1 MTHNIS
7 DHGTAQRADGRPVR
21 RQLQGTRQSVFKR
34 LMMGVTTCA
43 IALAA
48 FVVVDASSGRA
59 SDVEGIYDLST
70 TNASGNVDPI
80 GAVNSFRVFMKPTTT
95 STQFKVSFD
104 TGTVSYS
111 LNGSSGSLTS
121 GVPSDPLAVP
131 IGESDLV
138 LTYTNSLSEQSVYHV
153 FIKRHIEITDMWFEG
168 TTVSSPTNFDS
179 STTVTVPL
187 TPVWNANADGL
198 SPGFTVSVPH
208 GVVKGRLVWTYS
220 RVGQQSVTGYSVS
233 YDANGINSTDYGYD
247 SNTLTGK
254 ATSGWGGL
262 GVGSN
267 RFKVNSGTVIS
278 SGDAN
283 LSYAVYI
290 TRGTALSSDAVSA
303 LALND
308 TNASLQATGATYTW
322 QTYPALPPTASTTH
336 VNATFATGS
345 ASWSMNGESGNLTS
359 GVDSGAISVPIGES
373 DLSVT
378 YTPVSGSP
386 IVYHV
391 FIKRHIEITDMWFEG
406 TTVSSPTNFDSST
419 TVTVPLTPVWNANA
433 DGLSPGFTV
442 SVPHGV
448 VKGRLVW
455 TYSRVGQQ
463 SVTGYSVS
471 YDANGINSTDY
482 GYDSN
487 TLTGKATSGWG
498 GLGVGSNRFKVNS
511 GTVISSGDANLSY
524 AVYITR
530 RAATVVPGPPLVRA
544 AEPADATSALV
555 SWDPPITD
563 GGETIDSY
571 TVTSNQV
578 IAQASVFSRSADRST
593 QSIFVADVAD
603 GTCLSTTTSCL
614 VTGLTTGATYTF
626 SVMAKNINGNGPNSV
641 ATSAVTILVA
651 PNAPTAVTA
660 VAGVNSASVSWT
672 APVVDGGSAITGYRV
687 TSSLDGLT
695 CQPQSVVTLSCDVTG
710 LTSGTNY
717 TFTAI
722 AINAIGNSVA
732 STVSNS
738 VSPTAPATTTTV
750 PASTT
755 TVPAVTTTVPAATT
769 TVPAATTTVPASTT
783 TVPASTTTVPASTTT
798 VPAVTTTVPAPAE
811 SVVLELPRSPQ
822 PLLEDTALVVGEQV
836 LLEYDGFVPGE
847 FVQLIVASTPQ
858 VIASG
863 YADSLGRIRLTGTLP
878 SGLES
883 GQHNVALY
891 APVSGHGVRQPITV
905 EQIQLPATGMGNDL
919 TAQLLLAV
927 LVTMFGLLQFV
938 SKKRRVIS
946 R

>member
-1 MTHNIS
+1 MTQNIS
-7 DHGTAQRADGRPVR
+7 DHGTAQRVDGRPVQ

-34 LMMGVTTCA
+34 LMMCVTTCA

-59 SDVEGIYDLST
+59 SDVEGIYGLST

-95 STQFKVSFD
+95 STQFQVSFD
-104 TGTVSYS
+104 TGSVSYS

-153 FIKRHIEITDMWFEG
+153 YLKRPIEITSMWFEG

-267 RFKVNSGTVIS
+267 RYKVNSGTVIS
-278 SGDAN
+278 SGD
-283 LSYAVYI
+283 V
-290 TRGTALSSDAVSA
+290 
-303 LALND
+303 
-308 TNASLQATGATYTW
+308 
-322 QTYPALPPTASTTH
+322 
-336 VNATFATGS
+336 
-345 ASWSMNGESGNLTS
+345 
-359 GVDSGAISVPIGES
+359 
-373 DLSVT
+373 
-378 YTPVSGSP
+378 
-386 IVYHV
+386 
-391 FIKRHIEITDMWFEG
+391 
-406 TTVSSPTNFDSST
+406 
-419 TVTVPLTPVWNANA
+419 
-433 DGLSPGFTV
+433 
-442 SVPHGV
+442 
-448 VKGRLVW
+448 
-455 TYSRVGQQ
+455 
-463 SVTGYSVS
+463 
-471 YDANGINSTDY
+471 
-482 GYDSN
+482 
-487 TLTGKATSGWG
+487 
-498 GLGVGSNRFKVNS
+498 
-511 GTVISSGDANLSY
+511 NLSY

-555 SWDPPITD
+555 TWDPPTSD

-571 TVTSNQV
+571 TVTSY
-578 IAQASVFSRSADRST
+578 SVT
-593 QSIFVADVAD
+593 DVAL
-603 GTCLSTTTSCL
+603 GTCETTTTSCL

-626 SVMAKNINGNGPNSV
+626 AVVAKNVNGNGPVSV
-641 ATSAVTILVA
+641 ATSAVTILAV

-660 VAGVNSASVSWT
+660 VAGVNSASVSWS
-672 APVVDGGSAITGYRV
+672 APVVDGGSVITGYRV
-687 TSSLDGLT
+687 TSSPDGLT

-717 TFTAI
+717 TFTVI

-750 PASTT
+750 PAVTT
-755 TVPAVTTTVPAATT
+755 TVPAVTTTVPA
-769 TVPAATTTVPASTT
+769 V
-783 TVPASTTTVPASTTT
+783 TTT
-798 VPAVTTTVPAPAE
+798 VPAVTTTVPTVPAPAE
-811 SVVLELPRSPQ
+811 SVVLNLPQSSQ
-822 PLLEDTALVVGEQV
+822 PLLADTALAVGEQV
-836 LLEYDGFVPGE
+836 SLEGEGFVPGE
-847 FVQLIVASTPQ
+847 DVHLIVASTPQ
-858 VIASG
+858 IIATG
-863 YADSLGRIRLTGTLP
+863 QADSSGRVRLSGTLP
-878 SGLES
+878 SNLAS
-883 GQHNVALY
+883 GQHNLALY
-891 APVSGHGVRQPITV
+891 APGSGRGVRQPITV
-905 EQIQLPATGMGNDL
+905 EQISLPATGMGNDL

-927 LVTMFGLLQFV
+927 LVTAFGLLQFV